1 MIWLL
6 LVLQWLG
13 EIIEVFGRL
22 QLMGGL
28 DEVDVS
34 EVVVGYNICGVMDV
48 RSVGKRKFFSMK
60 VVVVMEM
67 VQI

>member
-1 MIWLL
+1 
-6 LVLQWLG
+6 
-13 EIIEVFGRL
+13 
-22 QLMGGL
+22 MGGL

-67 VQI
+67 V